1 MLDLQRRIQIATQ
14 RVTAL
19 TTIAGYGVS
28 QVVMALR
35 GKDSLLPHLHD
46 LAWFHSS
53 RKKLPTVSLEE
64 LFPGSAKLTIQLE
77 RSLAQSCRQYD
88 DG

>member
-1 MLDLQRRIQIATQ
+1 
-14 RVTAL
+14 VTAL